1 MGTLSGD
8 KLVKTSAGAAE
19 FTLPATDGTAGQ
31 VWQTDGAGQLSVAA
45 LAADSVTATQIAT
58 DAVTATEIAA
68 NAVTTTEIIDNAVT
82 GAKIAMG
89 SDAAGDVLYYN
100 GTDYVRLGAGT
111 ASQTLKMNSGA
122 VAPEWVTV
130 GAAAAPGSTLLLNAD
145 VSSPVASYTISS
157 TYINSTYDEYFMYF
171 DVLPASDNAILY
183 VKAVVGG
190 SVVTASDLSYES
202 QRIGGSYASGGVNNN
217 SSNIFAYITTAGM
230 GNGTGQGCAGYFHLQ
245 NVNSTTRPAGIHGM
259 SYWSYYD
266 GEQANGTVFSGMFQ
280 SSQYAQVL
288 NGLNFITNGGNITT
302 ANFKLYG
309 MKK

>member
-1 MGTLSGD
+1 MSTLFVDTVEPEGATTVLTLGSATDTIKIPGG
-8 KLVKTSAGAAE
+8 SAGASKVL
-19 FTLPATDGTAGQ
+19 T
-31 VWQTDGAGQLSVAA
+31 
-45 LAADSVTATQIAT
+45 
-58 DAVTATEIAA
+58 
-68 NAVTTTEIIDNAVT
+68 
-82 GAKIAMG
+82 
-89 SDAAGDVLYYN
+89 SDATG
-100 GTDYVRLGAGT
+100 GAT
-111 ASQTLKMNSGA
+111 
-122 VAPEWVTV
+122 W
-130 GAAAAPGSTLLLNAD
+130 AAAASGGSTLLLNAD
-145 VSSPVASYTISS
+145 VSVAVASYTISS

-217 SSNIFAYITTAGM
+217 SSNIFAYINTAGM

-280 SSQYAQVL
+280 SAEYAQVV
-288 NGLNFITNGGNITT
+288 NGLNFITNGGDITT